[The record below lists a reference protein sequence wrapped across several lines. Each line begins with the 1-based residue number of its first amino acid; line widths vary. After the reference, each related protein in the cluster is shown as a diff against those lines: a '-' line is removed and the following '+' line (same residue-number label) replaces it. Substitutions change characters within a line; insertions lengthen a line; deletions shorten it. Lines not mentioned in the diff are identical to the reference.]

1 MRSLSTSCVVLV
13 LVAAVAGCGSTPQ
26 DNPGTTTT
34 TATTT
39 TATGTTQ
46 PTATTQPTTAPRP
59 TSTSSRPS
67 SPGHEAVLTG
77 TVRAGVEAGCMI
89 LDTETAQYLLLG
101 GDRNVL
107 QPGRKVTVRGV
118 PDRDVASFCQE
129 GIPLTVVEARAA
141 G

>member
-1 MRSLSTSCVVLV
+1 
-13 LVAAVAGCGSTPQ
+13 
-26 DNPGTTTT
+26 
-34 TATTT
+34 
-39 TATGTTQ
+39 
-46 PTATTQPTTAPRP
+46 
-59 TSTSSRPS
+59 
-67 SPGHEAVLTG
+67 LTG
-77 TVRAGVEAGCMI
+77 TVRAGVEAGCMV

>member
-1 MRSLSTSCVVLV
+1 MRLLPTSCVVLV
-13 LVAAVAGCGSTPQ
+13 LAAAVAGCGTTPPE
-26 DNPGTTTT
+26 NPG
-34 TATTT
+34 
-39 TATGTTQ
+39 
-46 PTATTQPTTAPRP
+46 PIPTTMGSTSPTGP
-59 TSTSSRPS
+59 TSTSKPS
-67 SPGHEAVLTG
+67 SPGQEAVLTG
-77 TVRAGVEAGCMI
+77 TVRAGVEAGCMV